1 MGWFSK
7 LTGIETPKFIEQT
20 GAHAGSWAPQVAGT
34 ALTAVPGIGWALGPA
49 VAGLGSGIHS
59 YQSNGSIGKSALTGG
74 INALGA
80 AVAGPAIQKAGS
92 AFMQGATASKAAGG
106 GILGQIGSG
115 IQKAAGFTPG
125 VMKSTS
131 SGMYP
136 SINGIVISTVPGAAQ
151 TATLPS
157 GASAVSNQGL
167 GTLASNIGET
177 SLPVSTNWGS
187 GLGSSSVSQTPSVSA
202 PFNPVSP
209 SPKSDMGKSP
219 FNIKTALGGASML
232 GSLIPQTPKF
242 TMPDSVGNIRSQLMS
257 GNQLTSLGKDAQ
269 AEISRIMNA
278 KAEELYPVAND
289 AYYNAALKRTRD
301 SYSAAEEEL
310 DKSYNLAG
318 MYGTGEHLAAKA
330 DLKNELAQAESALAA
345 QTEQQRFEL
354 AQNAKLQAISQALNV
369 DQATMADL
377 VGLSGLDVQTAAM
390 MYGANVEDVQQ
401 IRQALGTLG
410 TNLISSGMG
419 VNNGQNQIISKLL
432 GS

>member
-157 GASAVSNQGL
+157 GQLALGSPNAISGASIPGL
-167 GTLASNIGET
+167 S
-177 SLPVSTNWGS
+177 WGS
-187 GLGSSSVSQTPSVSA
+187 NMGSSVSQAPSVSA
-202 PFNPVSP
+202 PFTPVSSLP
-209 SPKSDMGKSP
+209 STQTPGAEKASWLNP
-219 FNIKTALGGASML
+219 KTALGGASML
-232 GSLIPQTPKF
+232 GSMIPKSPTF
-242 TMPDSVGNIRSQLMS
+242 SMPDSVGNIRSQLMS

-269 AEISRIMNA
+269 AEISRIMTA
-278 KAEELYPVAND
+278 KADELYPIAND

-301 SYSAAEEEL
+301 SYAAAEEEL
-310 DKSYNLAG
+310 DKSYNLVG
-318 MYGTGEHLAAKA
+318 MYGTGEHMAAKA

-354 AQNAKLQAISQALNV
+354 AQNAKMTAIAQALNV
-369 DQATMADL
+369 DQATLADL

-390 MYGANVEDVQQ
+390 AYGADVEDVQQ

-419 VNNGQNQIISKLL
+419 VNNGQNQLISKLL